1 MFREIIKIHSEIKVY
16 EEYTENDLEFV
27 LSEQAYNDYL
37 SKYLDIVMPVTPDPD
52 EPQPDTPGVSEPQVP
67 YGTEQTPDDIDFY
80 LELLHSDVINVAYI
94 LALIADLEPSAEDY
108 EAKRKNIIDTMIR
121 DSEMRSKAHLI
132 DGFIR
137 KNVDE
142 DAANF
147 ERLKADGTIDL
158 ESRLRN
164 YISDERNAAIE
175 SLSQSEDI
183 PLEVLDTYLREYD
196 YLQKSKPEII
206 ESALK
211 EKHLGLL
218 KTRRALKRIVAALT
232 NIIKTFTWD

>member
-1 MFREIIKIHSEIKVY
+1 MF
-16 EEYTENDLEFV
+16 
-27 LSEQAYNDYL
+27 
-37 SKYLDIVMPVTPDPD
+37 
-52 EPQPDTPGVSEPQVP
+52 
-67 YGTEQTPDDIDFY
+67 
-80 LELLHSDVINVAYI
+80 INVAYI

-196 YLQKSKPEII
+196 YCKSRNPK
-206 ESALK
+206 SSSRL
-211 EKHLGLL
+211 
-218 KTRRALKRIVAALT
+218 
-232 NIIKTFTWD
+232 